1 MPLMLV
7 LLLAQAQGA
16 APVLVDIRDL
26 TPREY
31 RASAFVLTAPQD
43 VQITAVGAEPW
54 PDRLRQRDEKHW
66 QDDDQTTWP
75 AAAWILDARTRAVV
89 WDLRSAETR
98 RESTGLRRFSGTVH
112 LPAGT
117 YEAHYASYPASSVS
131 FNGDF
136 NLSLNDIIRLGRR
149 AEAAAAATE

>member
-1 MPLMLV
+1 MSAMPLMLV

-98 RESTGLRRFSGTVH
+98 RESTGARYRRSAAAQSH
-112 LPAGT
+112 PDASRQAAGPT
-117 YEAHYASYPASSVS
+117 RPRG
-131 FNGDF
+131 N
-136 NLSLNDIIRLGRR
+136 RLGCGASPVPCTCRP
-149 AEAAAAATE
+149 EPTKPT